1 MATLATTAELRAEQ
15 DKIAKFQAFDSSY
28 FRGKSCFEGVED
40 DGTQNYL
47 VFQPVHR
54 YSKRL
59 FIAII
64 FQRLNLKDCL
74 MKVLNLPLH
83 LKSQ

>member
-1 MATLATTAELRAEQ
+1 MATLATKAELRAEQ

-28 FRGKSCFEGVED
+28 FPGCFEVVED
-40 DGTQNYL
+40 DCTQNYL

-74 MKVLNLPLH
+74 MKVLNLPQH
-83 LKSQ
+83 LKSQR